1 MGDIIDFSELTK
13 DPGREE
19 TELAV
24 AAVRAQI
31 SELDAREP
39 EDMDSEAYVAWAD
52 AHESL
57 EDWLDE
63 LLDRLDA
70 LSGK

>member
-1 MGDIIDFSELTK
+1 MGDIVDFSELGK

-19 TELAV
+19 TELAI

-31 SELDAREP
+31 EEMDKSEP
-39 EDMDSEAYVAWAD
+39 EDMESEAYEAWAD

-63 LLDRLDA
+63 LLDRLDE
-70 LSGK
+70 LSGR